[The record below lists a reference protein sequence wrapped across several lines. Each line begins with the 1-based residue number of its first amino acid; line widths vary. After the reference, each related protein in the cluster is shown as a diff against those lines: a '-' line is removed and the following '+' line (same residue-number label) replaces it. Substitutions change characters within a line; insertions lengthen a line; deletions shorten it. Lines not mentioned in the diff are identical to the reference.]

1 MLNSVGE
8 ERTFTKDFFESTRM
22 PSYDD
27 TIKIINSRE
36 NSIDVFSEWG
46 EYNWKLFRTIWNKDF
61 IHKIKVR
68 SVAEQVVKGGD
79 FTTLQNNFYAML
91 WITQDVASKMPYST
105 DMRRTLNSLVA
116 TYMKLA
122 FDGVTDSSGDVW
134 RN

>member
-91 WITQDVASKMPYST
+91 WITQDVVSKMPYST